1 MNTAMNKMME
11 NMMTRMMESEDMPQ
25 MISTM
30 MDKMVPVFSAMTV
43 EDRIQFV
50 TPLMSKGLNMIFAE
64 LSPEEKEKLA
74 REMINEMISIFK
86 DQSGADTG
94 RSHSNKPSSS
104 RRTESGRPDRGE
116 HRKSEPDEPHGK

>member
-1 MNTAMNKMME
+1 MMKMME
-11 NMMTRMMESEDMPQ
+11 NMMTAMMKSEDMPQ
-25 MISTM
+25 MMNTM
-30 MDKMVPVFSAMTV
+30 MDKMFSAMTV

-86 DQSGADTG
+86 DQLGADSG

-104 RRTESGRPDRGE
+104 RRREPGQPDRGK
-116 HRKSEPDEPHGK
+116 HRKSEPGEPHGK

>member
-1 MNTAMNKMME
+1 MDTAMNKMME

-64 LSPEEKEKLA
+64 LSPEEKEKFA
-74 REMINEMISIFK
+74 REMLNERISIFI

-116 HRKSEPDEPHGK
+116 HRICVPDEPHDK